1 MDTTMIKSRA
11 WGGLLLA
18 AVLALPVQAAQA
30 QATTYPERPIR
41 FLVGFAAGGVNDLV
55 ARLVAGKL
63 GPRLGQQVIV
73 DNRAGGGGVLAH
85 ELLVNAAPDGYTM
98 ILASV
103 TGLAMAPALRGKLSY
118 DPVRDFA
125 PAVQVVDAVTL
136 FSAHPSSASKTLKD
150 LVERAKRQPGVL
162 VVGNP
167 GSGSIGHLAF
177 ERFAKLAGIQVL
189 GVPYKSGGLAATA
202 ALSGEVE
209 HLAGVISSGAPH
221 VRAGKLRGLGVTSA
235 KRSAALPDVPSVAEQ
250 GYPGYEASGWLGIA
264 LPAKTPA
271 AIVQRIHQ
279 ETLAVMTQPDT
290 RAFLEKNGLDYTMR
304 NPEEFRAYIKA
315 EVARWGQVI
324 REAGIKAE

>member
-1 MDTTMIKSRA
+1 MEITIIKSRA

-30 QATTYPERPIR
+30 QATKYPERPIR

-162 VVGNP
+162 VVGSTLNVTSGLGLYSSASG
-167 GSGSIGHLAF
+167 GSGASVASRG
-177 ERFAKLAGIQVL
+177 KAGSSWASRA
-189 GVPYKSGGLAATA
+189 PGLASDRAESAPGGGTRN
-202 ALSGEVE
+202 SGKGF
-209 HLAGVISSGAPH
+209 APDSAPKDGA
-221 VRAGKLRGLGVTSA
+221 V
-235 KRSAALPDVPSVAEQ
+235 
-250 GYPGYEASGWLGIA
+250 
-264 LPAKTPA
+264 
-271 AIVQRIHQ
+271 
-279 ETLAVMTQPDT
+279 
-290 RAFLEKNGLDYTMR
+290 F
-304 NPEEFRAYIKA
+304 
-315 EVARWGQVI
+315 
-324 REAGIKAE
+324 